1 MFVPTPTEVIMTEN
15 RNYLSYRDYEV
26 LVRRAQAERAE
37 YFLALVTRAVRALRA
52 KFGKPAAGNDKPYG
66 KGPLAGANA

>member
-1 MFVPTPTEVIMTEN
+1 MTDN

-37 YFLALVTRAVRALRA
+37 YFLAVVNSAVRAIRA
-52 KFGKPAAGNDKPYG
+52 KFGKRNATETKSYG

>member
-1 MFVPTPTEVIMTEN
+1 MAAKHDF
-15 RNYLSYRDYEV
+15 LSYRDYEV

-37 YFLALVTRAVRALRA
+37 YFLAVVTRAYRAIRA
-52 KFGKPAAGNDKPYG
+52 IFVKPKVADAESYG

>member
-1 MFVPTPTEVIMTEN
+1 MTDN

-37 YFLALVTRAVRALRA
+37 YFLAVMSGAVRAIRA
-52 KFGKPAAGNDKPYG
+52 KFRKQDAADTKSYG